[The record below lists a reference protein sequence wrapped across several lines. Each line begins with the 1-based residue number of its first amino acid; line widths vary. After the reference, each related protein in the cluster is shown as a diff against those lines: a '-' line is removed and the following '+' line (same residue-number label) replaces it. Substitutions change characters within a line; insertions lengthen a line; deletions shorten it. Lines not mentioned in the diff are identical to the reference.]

1 MPDLYNRTVNI
12 QWGKGAPAPV
22 VSEDHK
28 AVIYNG
34 AIYMGGGSN
43 KDGPLF
49 RVDVYYPDTNRWG
62 TAIESPHKLFGLSVL
77 MDKLLMVGGRPRS
90 GGVINKVVYLDHG
103 HWHSYTEM
111 PTARS
116 GCSAVSR
123 HSMMIVIG
131 GWNGER
137 GVSAVELYD
146 NTTGQWF
153 KCDDLP
159 VPLYYLEATI
169 VGDMLFV
176 INGIKAGNQCTK
188 LVYFSKLQS
197 TSSCQLRWQALADT
211 PCAAMS
217 AVGIGNKFLLV
228 VGGRS
233 RANTVHVLQKS
244 GSDSSV
250 SSMLWKNIGSIPD
263 VHYYASTVCI
273 GNKLFII
280 GGKDYDAEIHNG
292 VSIGTFL

>member
-1 MPDLYNRTVNI
+1 MPDLHRTVNI
-12 QWGKGAPAPV
+12 QWNKGVPAPV
-22 VSEDHK
+22 TSEDHK
-28 AVIYNG
+28 AVIFKG
-34 AIYMGGGSN
+34 AIYMGGGSD
-43 KDGPLF
+43 KEGPLF
-49 RVDVYYPDTNRWG
+49 RVDVYHPDTNRWG
-62 TAIESPHKLFGLSVL
+62 TAIESPYKLFGLTVL
-77 MDKLLMVGGRPRS
+77 LDKLFMVGGRPRS
-90 GGVINKVVYLDHG
+90 GGVINKVFYLDRG
-103 HWHSYTEM
+103 NWHSYTEM

-123 HSMMIVIG
+123 HSLMFVIG

-159 VPLYYLEATI
+159 VPLYYLEAKI

-188 LVYFSKLQS
+188 SVYFSQMTS

-211 PCAAMS
+211 PYAAMS
-217 AVGIGNKFLLV
+217 AVGIDNKFLMV

-233 RANTVHVLQKS
+233 RANTVHVQQPS
-244 GSDSSV
+244 GSDPSL
-250 SSMLWKNIGSIPD
+250 SSMSWKNIGSIPN
-263 VHYYASTVCI
+263 VHYYASAVCI
-273 GNKLFII
+273 GNKIFIF
-280 GGKDYDAEIHNG
+280 GGKNYEAEIHNS